1 MSAPSKSDMKA
12 AIKEV
17 QRQLKSHGIKL
28 KDSSRQA
35 ADALEVLQKFPYLRP
50 SVGMMSG
57 SEQKF
62 FKLEGTV
69 QMFFNSNG
77 YYVPLAVFLR
87 ETHPDSPPVCMIQ
100 PTPDM
105 MIKPHHFHVDAHG
118 LVYLPYLHD
127 WTKRSSIVEMLR
139 EVSAIFTSDP
149 FIFKKPSQPPA
160 TPSYLKDNANK
171 GATKSKPVYEQESC
185 SCSQIP
191 NLNNCCQQT
200 AGGKQTVQSPPH
212 RTPPQP
218 PVARN
223 TPDVNQIQKTMRALD
238 LKGPDLTNEVKAK
251 AKEMDELDS
260 VLENSFRCP
269 ISMEIMSDPVFAA
282 DGHTYERVE
291 IERWLQTRDTSPLTN
306 EKLPHK
312 MLTPNHNLRSQILE
326 YQQKNAIH

>member
-1 MSAPSKSDMKA
+1 MSGPSKSDMKA

-17 QRQLKSHGIKL
+17 QRQLKNHGIKL

-35 ADALEVLQKFPYLRP
+35 ADALDVLQKFPYLRP
-50 SVGMMSG
+50 AIGTMSG

-69 QMFFNSNG
+69 QMFFNGNG
-77 YYVPLAVFLR
+77 YYVPLAVYLR

-100 PTPDM
+100 PTADM

-127 WTKRSSIVEMLR
+127 WTKRSSIVEMLK

-149 FIFKKPSQPPA
+149 FIFKKPAQAPT
-160 TPSYLKDNANK
+160 TPSYLKDNTNK
-171 GATKSKPVYEQESC
+171 GATKSKPVYEQ
-185 SCSQIP
+185 
-191 NLNNCCQQT
+191 T
-200 AGGKQTVQSPPH
+200 AGGKPGIQTPPH
-212 RTPPQP
+212 RMPPQP
-218 PVARN
+218 PAARN
-223 TPDVNQIQKTMRALD
+223 TPDVNQVEKTMRALD
-238 LKGPDLTNEVKAK
+238 LRGPALSNEVKAK

-326 YQQKNAIH
+326 YQQKNAGH